1 MISNEGLSGSMF
13 GTGRLLDDL
22 VEFVYSGAGC
32 RLLLMGDTAQLPP
45 VGEEQSPA
53 LATEALKGYGLNVI
67 EVDLTQ
73 VVRQVQSS
81 GILWNA
87 TQIRKL
93 IAEDEGVW
101 LPKIRVS
108 GFPDMQVGRGDDL
121 IDTLTGCYEKD
132 GMDETIVV
140 CRSNK
145 RANIYNKGI
154 RAQILY
160 REDELNTG
168 DLLMVAKNNYF
179 WTEKY
184 KEMDFIANGEIA
196 VVRRVRRTREL
207 YGFRFAEVLLA
218 FPDQNDF
225 ELEANLLLDTLHSA
239 APALP
244 KTENDRLFYSVLEDY
259 VDITVK
265 RERVEQIDESAPI
278 LVATGPLT
286 DGKLA
291 DEIGALT
298 GDERLHFYDAVA
310 PIVTAESLDYNKV
323 FAASRYGRGDADYL
337 NCPFN
342 KAEYEAFHAALA
354 AAERAPLHD
363 FDTGAEQ
370 NAQPDPDAH
379 GKKADTVTVYEGCMP
394 IEIMAARGAD
404 TMRFGPLRPVGLI
417 DPRTGHRPWANVQLR
432 AENKDRTLYN
442 IVGFQTNL
450 KWGEQKRVFSMIPG
464 LENAE
469 FVRYGVMHRNTF
481 LDAPRVLSAQ
491 LCLKEHPNVF
501 FAGQITGFEGYMER
515 AACGLLAAR
524 SIYARLTGRQL
535 PPPPVD
541 TMCGALI
548 QYLTT
553 ENKHFQPMGANMGIL
568 PPLPV
573 ETRPRDKRLR
583 YMAVAERAVASFQQW
598 LDSTSL

>member
-1 MISNEGLSGSMF
+1 MINNYLERQIKENFSYQSTFEQEIAVKSLSEFLLSTANDTVFVLRGYAGTGKTSLVGALVKAMDKLQQKSVLLAPTGRAAKVFSAYAGHPAFTIHKKIYRQQSFSNEVSNFSINDNLTTHTLYIVDEASMISNEGLSGSMF

-87 TQIRKL
+87 TQIRQL
-93 IAEDEGVW
+93 IAEDECFS
-101 LPKIRVS
+101 LPKIKVS
-108 GFPDMQVGRGDDL
+108 GFPDIQVVRGDEL

-225 ELEANLLLDTLHSA
+225 ELEANLLLDTLHSD

-265 RERVEQIDESAPI
+265 RERMKKMKADPHYNALQVKYAYAVTCHKAQGGQWQNVFLDQGYMSDEYLTPDYFRWLYTAFTRASKTLYLVNYPEEQIE
-278 LVATGPLT
+278 
-286 DGKLA
+286 
-291 DEIGALT
+291 
-298 GDERLHFYDAVA
+298 
-310 PIVTAESLDYNKV
+310 
-323 FAASRYGRGDADYL
+323 
-337 NCPFN
+337 
-342 KAEYEAFHAALA
+342 
-354 AAERAPLHD
+354 
-363 FDTGAEQ
+363 
-370 NAQPDPDAH
+370 
-379 GKKADTVTVYEGCMP
+379 
-394 IEIMAARGAD
+394 
-404 TMRFGPLRPVGLI
+404 
-417 DPRTGHRPWANVQLR
+417 
-432 AENKDRTLYN
+432 
-442 IVGFQTNL
+442 
-450 KWGEQKRVFSMIPG
+450 
-464 LENAE
+464 
-469 FVRYGVMHRNTF
+469 
-481 LDAPRVLSAQ
+481 
-491 LCLKEHPNVF
+491 
-501 FAGQITGFEGYMER
+501 
-515 AACGLLAAR
+515 
-524 SIYARLTGRQL
+524 
-535 PPPPVD
+535 
-541 TMCGALI
+541 
-548 QYLTT
+548 
-553 ENKHFQPMGANMGIL
+553 
-568 PPLPV
+568 
-573 ETRPRDKRLR
+573 
-583 YMAVAERAVASFQQW
+583 
-598 LDSTSL
+598 